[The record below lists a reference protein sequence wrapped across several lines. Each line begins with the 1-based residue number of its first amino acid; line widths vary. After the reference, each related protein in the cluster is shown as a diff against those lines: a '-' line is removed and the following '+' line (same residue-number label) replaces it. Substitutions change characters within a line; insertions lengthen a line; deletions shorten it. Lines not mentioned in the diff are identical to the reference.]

1 MVKKGDDD
9 GQKEDGEH
17 GRTHMQNVRGVPNE
31 FPSILWRDMR
41 PNSVTSRKYIFDVT
55 SVGQRSSPWTC
66 NPVKVEVKFHLECK
80 LRSSCAQLMSVVTI
94 DSRTLTGRHCFG
106 SIYCLKEQHEWKTAS
121 SNARRR
127 GSDFDRGLA
136 PDRYPIGTRSIPD
149 WHPTGTRLI
158 PDRMSDGI
166 AYGFPSTSSPGSFIP
181 WHKRAWERG

>member
-1 MVKKGDDD
+1 MLDEDDHVENDGAAGDEGGEAAVVKKGDDD

-41 PNSVTSRKYIFDVT
+41 PNSVTSRKYVFDVT

-106 SIYCLKEQHEWKTAS
+106 SIYCLKEQHERQTAS
-121 SNARRR
+121 SHVH
-127 GSDFDRGLA
+127 DFLS
-136 PDRYPIGTRSIPD
+136 T
-149 WHPTGTRLI
+149 HQ
-158 PDRMSDGI
+158 RMRIDCNTEI
-166 AYGFPSTSSPGSFIP
+166 VTSG
-181 WHKRAWERG
+181 